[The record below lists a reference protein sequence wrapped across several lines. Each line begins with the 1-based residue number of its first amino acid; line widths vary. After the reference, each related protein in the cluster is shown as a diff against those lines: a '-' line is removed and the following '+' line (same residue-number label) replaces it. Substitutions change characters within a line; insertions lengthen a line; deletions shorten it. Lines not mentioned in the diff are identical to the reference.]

1 MHSLD
6 NAIKVLLVES
16 QQQDAEFLKHIL
28 SSENHPPFQLE
39 HIERLSLIPGK
50 LCRGGFDIVLLSLS
64 VLEGGEHG
72 SESFSSVYSRVG
84 AIPIV
89 VLSGVDDEK
98 AALDAVECGAQ
109 DYLVKNEING
119 KILSKVIRHAIA
131 RKKVEESLN
140 RSEEYL
146 QTLTTGAPVI
156 IFATDKN
163 GIFTLSEGKGLH
175 ALGLKAGE
183 VVGKSIF
190 DVYEDSP
197 KILADIR
204 RALAGEIFTDAIEVR
219 GVYFET
225 WYSPIYGQEGEVSGV
240 IGVATDITDRKHLE
254 MERQKLS
261 LAIEQSP
268 TMFVITDTEGRIE
281 YVNKKFTEITGY
293 TLEDVKGETPRIL
306 KSGETSTEIY
316 KQLWDTIK
324 SGKEWRGEFHNKKKN
339 GDLYWEMNSISS
351 VKDEQGK
358 ITHFLAVK
366 EDVTKR
372 KWAEETIVHL
382 AYHDTLTDLP
392 NRFLMQDRLNQAL
405 SQARRRKKL
414 VGLMLLGI
422 DRFKGVNEMAGHS
435 VGDQVLQA
443 VAKRLSGCV
452 REVDTVARLSGDEFM
467 VLLPEMNSVE
477 EAAKIAQQILDV
489 IKPSF
494 NYNSHELN
502 LTCSIGVS
510 VYPHDGEDAESL
522 LKDAETALGRAKQQG
537 RNNYQLYT
545 PTMHVETFGRMVLE
559 NSMRKA
565 LSREEFLIHYQ
576 PVVDLRTKRMIGM
589 EALLR
594 WQHPDI
600 GLVSP
605 VEFIPIAEE
614 NGLIVPIGEWV
625 LRTACTQCKAWQRA
639 GLPPLRI
646 AVNLSARQ
654 FQHANLL
661 EMVEWVLKDVDL
673 EPQYLEFEITE
684 SIAMENVDFTLTIL
698 KRLKEMGVGISI
710 DDFGTGYSSLN
721 YLKQFPIDILKIDR
735 SFIREL
741 TVDANSQ
748 AIVSA
753 VIVLAHSLNLKVTAE
768 GVETPEQLE
777 FLKRQ
782 KCDNMQGYFFSKP
795 VPTEQFEALVM
806 QNKRL

>member
-1 MHSLD
+1 MRYQD
-6 NAIKVLLVES
+6 KEIKILLVES
-16 QQQDAEFLKHIL
+16 QQQDADFLKHIL
-28 SSENHPPFQLE
+28 ASENHPPFQVE
-39 HIERLSLIPGK
+39 HIDRLSLIPGK

-64 VLEGGEHG
+64 VLEEGEHG
-72 SESFSSVYSRVG
+72 TESFSSVYSRVG
-84 AIPIV
+84 EIPII
-89 VLSGVDDEK
+89 VLSGVDDEQ
-98 AALDAVECGAQ
+98 AALEAVECGAQ

-119 KILSKVIRHAIA
+119 KILSKVIRHSMA
-131 RKKVEESLN
+131 RKKVEESLS

-146 QTLTTGAPVI
+146 QSITAGAPII

-163 GIFTLSEGKGLH
+163 GMFTLSEGKGLH
-175 ALGLKAGE
+175 ALGLQAGE
-183 VVGKSIF
+183 VVGKSVF
-190 DVYEDSP
+190 DIYKDFP
-197 KILADIR
+197 QILTDIR
-204 RALAGEIFTDAIEVR
+204 RALAGEVFTDAVEVAN
-219 GVYFET
+219 VYFDT
-225 WYSPIYGQEGEVSGV
+225 WYSPIYGQDGEVMGV
-240 IGVATDITDRKHLE
+240 IGVATDITERKHLE
-254 MERQKLS
+254 IERQKLS

-268 TMFVITDTEGRIE
+268 TMFMITDTDGRIE
-281 YVNKKFTEITGY
+281 YVNKKFMEVTGY
-293 TLEDVKGETPRIL
+293 TLEEVKGKNPRIF
-306 KSGETSTEIY
+306 KSGETPPEVY
-316 KQLWDTIK
+316 KELWDTLK
-324 SGKEWRGEFHNKKKN
+324 SGKEWKGEFHNKKKN
-339 GDLYWEMNSISS
+339 GELFWEMNSISS
-351 VKDEQGK
+351 IKDERGS

-382 AYHDTLTDLP
+382 AYHDALTDLP
-392 NRFLMQDRLNQAL
+392 NRFLMQDRFNQAL

-452 REVDTVARLSGDEFM
+452 REVDTVARLGGDEFM
-467 VLLPEMNSVE
+467 ILLPEMNFVE
-477 EAAKIAQQILDV
+477 EAATIAQQILDV

-494 NYNSHELN
+494 NYNGHELN
-502 LTCSIGVS
+502 LTCSVGVS
-510 VYPHDGEDAESL
+510 VYPHDGEDVESL

-537 RNNYQLYT
+537 RNNYKLYT

-625 LRTACTQCKAWQRA
+625 IRTACAQNKAWQKA
-639 GLPPLRI
+639 GMPRMRV

-661 EMVEWVLKDVDL
+661 EMVEWVLKEVDL
-673 EPQYLEFEITE
+673 DPQCLEFEITE

-698 KRLKEMGVGISI
+698 KRFKEMGVGISI

-741 TVDANSQ
+741 TVDANNQ

-753 VIVLAHSLNLKVTAE
+753 VIALAHSLNFKVTAE
-768 GVETPEQLE
+768 GVETPEQLD

-806 QNKRL
+806 QNKHL